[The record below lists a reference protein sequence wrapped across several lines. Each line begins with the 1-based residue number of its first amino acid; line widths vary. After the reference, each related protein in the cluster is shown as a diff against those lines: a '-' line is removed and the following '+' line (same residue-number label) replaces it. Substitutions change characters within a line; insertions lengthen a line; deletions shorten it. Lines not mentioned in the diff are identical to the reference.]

1 VRLGDILG
9 MVIQLQPALLVRH
22 PRYLAVV
29 TTRTG
34 PESHFVLLLGID
46 CTSIDAASIGL
57 VVPLWQSTRLELD
70 GDGGILLECDGT
82 VHVFKPVSVKA
93 MWSAFQCL
101 HRERSITICSQRSS
115 APYSFLHHYHS
126 QISSSDLSRGQ
137 WHHSDSDDTAELR
150 ARPLHQFIERPLEQ
164 KGSEDRLRAGLR
176 EIMQSVDLAEVTSRD
191 IRMAL
196 KQNLA
201 PDDYLVEQYRGFV
214 ENEMLVI
221 LGQLDKPSQIFEYL
235 YLGTEWNAS
244 NWDELNANN
253 VKYILNM
260 TKEVDNFYPS
270 HFQYMKIPVSDHDS
284 TELLKHWNRTFEFIK
299 RAKECKAGVLVHC
312 KKGISRS
319 SSTVI
324 AYAMKAYG
332 WSLSCALEHVKRKRD
347 CITPNPGFM
356 RQLEVYDGMLAAKNS
371 FLNGSHLLHK
381 SNQPIPRGS
390 RWRSRQ
396 PRITDPSVLFV
407 ALSDPTETKDE
418 NGGVRAL
425 VEVFEGS
432 WIRRTSSVPC
442 RIRAGPSR
450 TCTLSACSSTG

>member
-1 VRLGDILG
+1 
-9 MVIQLQPALLVRH
+9 
-22 PRYLAVV
+22 
-29 TTRTG
+29 
-34 PESHFVLLLGID
+34 
-46 CTSIDAASIGL
+46 
-57 VVPLWQSTRLELD
+57 
-70 GDGGILLECDGT
+70 
-82 VHVFKPVSVKA
+82 
-93 MWSAFQCL
+93 
-101 HRERSITICSQRSS
+101 
-115 APYSFLHHYHS
+115 
-126 QISSSDLSRGQ
+126 
-137 WHHSDSDDTAELR
+137 
-150 ARPLHQFIERPLEQ
+150 
-164 KGSEDRLRAGLR
+164 
-176 EIMQSVDLAEVTSRD
+176 
-191 IRMAL
+191 L

-244 NWDELNANN
+244 NWDELNANKYSISLFN
-253 VKYILNM
+253 YRILLIDYRIQLFNYRILLINYRILSFSVKYILNM

-299 RAKECKAGVLVHC
+299 RAKSVFFIPPPFNQKRKLNRECKSGVLVHC

-332 WSLSCALEHVKRKRD
+332 WSLSIALEHVKRKRD
-347 CITPNPGFM
+347 CITPNPGVLIYCPKKKKSNQPNPGFM

-407 ALSDPTETKDE
+407 ALSDPTETK
-418 NGGVRAL
+418 VL
-425 VEVFEGS
+425 LQLYFHSFVQ
-432 WIRRTSSVPC
+432 
-442 RIRAGPSR
+442 
-450 TCTLSACSSTG
+450 